1 MEIAGSVVFV
11 TGASR
16 GLGLAFAKVGF
27 VDTDLTQGFDV
38 KKSAPQD
45 VARAALIGLEAGD
58 LEVLADEGTRYIKS
72 TLSQPDA
79 VYFNPPAPV

>member
-1 MEIAGSVVFV
+1 
-11 TGASR
+11 
-16 GLGLAFAKVGF
+16 VGF

-45 VARAALIGLEAGD
+45 VARAALTGLEAGD